1 MHRAST
7 ELVRQSGT
15 PPQRANRVASA
26 VATVPPER
34 TRTITHKT
42 YEPQGFLDRLINGPR
57 RPKVT
62 REVVPLSA
70 GEIAQQTLELQQFE
84 ARSEAIDHQRELAT
98 YRHYGDL
105 KQEEVRILGF
115 EQQASQ
121 LRVALLDLIYQF
133 EAAQRLWPEKEAAA
147 RTRIET
153 ENVVAQTELVR
164 AKAALVRAEREVA
177 QEDLALKAV
186 AAPAPPARAPKP
198 PTVVRRAKT
207 DDQLRNLA
215 QAYTMA
221 ALTENVKP
229 ETWDERWLPRAG
241 AIFLERYLRTKDRD
255 VAEKD
260 TYASVLHNLRM
271 ENSGELTIDMDEAR
285 EDYQHFLQM
294 QEQARKLG
302 YLNEL
307 RSTFTQYNRPGG
319 EDVFADSNVTPIN
332 ADAPRR
338 R

>member
-57 RPKVT
+57 RAKVT

-70 GEIAQQTLELQQFE
+70 TEIAQQTLELQQFE
-84 ARSEAIDHQRELAT
+84 ARSEAIDHERELAT
-98 YRHYGDL
+98 YRHYGNL
-105 KQEEVRILGF
+105 KEAEVRILDF
-115 EQQASQ
+115 EEQAAQ
-121 LRVALLDLIYQF
+121 RRIALLDLNYQF

-177 QEDLALKAV
+177 QEELALKA
-186 AAPAPPARAPKP
+186 AASPAPAARPPKQ
-198 PTVVRRAKT
+198 PTVLRRPKT
-207 DDQLRNLA
+207 EDQLRNLA
-215 QAYTMA
+215 QAHTMA
-221 ALTENVKP
+221 ALTGNVKP

-241 AIFLERYLRTKDRD
+241 ATFLERYMRTKDREM
-255 VAEKD
+255 AEKD

-285 EDYQHFLQM
+285 EDYRHFLQM
-294 QEQARKLG
+294 DEQARKLG

-307 RSTFTQYNRPGG
+307 HSTFTHYNRPGG
-319 EDVFADSNVTPIN
+319 EDVFADSNVTPITI
-332 ADAPRR
+332 DTSRR